1 MSSLSSLQEF
11 FNHAELTSVAFDQ
24 NLEQSTLEF
33 NGFNQIHNIMNVK
46 EFYLYCYALWK
57 SNCASGSK
65 PYVTHSKKKIWAM
78 IFPTTSV

>member
-1 MSSLSSLQEF
+1 
-11 FNHAELTSVAFDQ
+11 
-24 NLEQSTLEF
+24 
-33 NGFNQIHNIMNVK
+33 MNVK

-78 IFPTTSV
+78 VFPTTSV